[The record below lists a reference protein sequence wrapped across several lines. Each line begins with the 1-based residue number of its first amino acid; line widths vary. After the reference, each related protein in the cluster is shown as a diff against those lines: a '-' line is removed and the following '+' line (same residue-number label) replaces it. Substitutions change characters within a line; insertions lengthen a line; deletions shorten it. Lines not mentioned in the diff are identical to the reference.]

1 MMTKSQ
7 KIILCIVSAIAGLLF
22 GSAIYYYNKVQARKQ
37 VFEQEAIEQ
46 KKENNVME
54 QKIDSIYKNFTS
66 VDLKMADAKGF
77 VHTIEYEYSGMY
89 ESMKCDSLLH
99 ILLTFDKNGNIIDI
113 KTTFRGAETYTATYD
128 RNSNGQIVSIGVRT
142 SVVSPEGYYKGYLVR
157 KLTYDSAGHICRI
170 VFDDQSELEG
180 FDTVS
185 KDLKFS
191 DYQENNGFMAHE
203 SKDIYAI
210 EEAISKGKFNDVQHD
225 SIGNWIAR
233 KGSMTIRITYLD
245 DSNTHKIRDSRKIT
259 YYNKDEIDFTSFLN

>member
-7 KIILCIVSAIAGLLF
+7 KIILCVVSAIAGLLF
-22 GSAIYYYNKVQARKQ
+22 GSAIYYYYKVQARKQ

-46 KKENNVME
+46 KKEDNVME

-77 VHTIEYEYSGMY
+77 VHTIEYEMY
-89 ESMKCDSLLH
+89 ESMTCDSLLN
-99 ILLTFDKNGNIIDI
+99 ISLTFDKNGNIIDI

-142 SVVSPEGYYKGYLVR
+142 SVAYPEGYYKGYLVR
-157 KLTYDSAGHICRI
+157 KLTYDNAGHVCRI
-170 VFDDQSELEG
+170 VFDDQSEYSG

-191 DYQENNGFMAHE
+191 DYQVNNGFMAHE
-203 SKDIYAI
+203 SKDIY
-210 EEAISKGKFNDVQHD
+210 ELEKDISKGKFNDVQHD

-233 KGSMTIRITYLD
+233 KGSTTVRNTYMD
-245 DSNTHKIRDSRKIT
+245 EAPTFSTHKIRDSRKIT

>member
-7 KIILCIVSAIAGLLF
+7 KIILCVVSAIAGLLF

-77 VHTIEYEYSGMY
+77 VHTIEYGMY
-89 ESMKCDSLLH
+89 ESTLLH

-142 SVVSPEGYYKGYLVR
+142 SVAYPEGYYKGYLVR
-157 KLTYDSAGHICRI
+157 KLTYDNAGHVCRI
-170 VFDDQSELEG
+170 VFDDQSEYGG

-191 DYQENNGFMAHE
+191 DYQENNGFMARE
-203 SKDIYAI
+203 SKDIYEL
-210 EEAISKGKFNDVQHD
+210 EEDISKGKFNDVQHD

-233 KGSMTIRITYLD
+233 KGSTTVRNTYMD
-245 DSNTHKIRDSRKIT
+245 EAPTFSTHKIRDSRKIT

>member
-7 KIILCIVSAIAGLLF
+7 KIILCVVSAIAGLLF
-22 GSAIYYYNKVQARKQ
+22 GSAIYYYYKVQARKQ

-77 VHTIEYEYSGMY
+77 VHTIEYEYSGVH
-89 ESMKCDSLLH
+89 ESTLLH

-113 KTTFRGAETYTATYD
+113 KTTFRDAETYTATYE
-128 RNSNGQIVSIGVRT
+128 RNSNGQIESIGVRT
-142 SVVSPEGYYKGYLVR
+142 SAGSPGSYYKGYLVR
-157 KLTYDSAGHICRI
+157 KLTYDNAGHVCRI
-170 VFDDQSELEG
+170 VFDDQSEYSG

-191 DYQENNGFMAHE
+191 DYQVNNGFMAHE
-203 SKDIYAI
+203 SKDIY
-210 EEAISKGKFNDVQHD
+210 ELEKDISKGKFNDVQHD

-233 KGSMTIRITYLD
+233 KGSTTVRNTYMD
-245 DSNTHKIRDSRKIT
+245 EAPTSSTHKIRDSRKIT
-259 YYNKDEIDFTSFLN
+259 